1 MLRGAAG
8 CSGGRGRW
16 PLGRAGFRQPPAPLV
31 LGLGRRSWSAQP
43 SPLVAAGSNVTRARQ
58 DPCSQPGLSGLSLH
72 FSSSASTG
80 RALTLS
86 LRLPSGCWPAFS
98 CPLPSLSFLRTP
110 PALSGRAGSPVGV
123 ARSEGSADCG
133 GERDSRSFVHS
144 FVFPEVFF
152 EHIWCSAQFQGNIEV
167 NKTLLSLR
175 CGRDGNTI

>member
-1 MLRGAAG
+1 M
-8 CSGGRGRW
+8 
-16 PLGRAGFRQPPAPLV
+16 GRAGFQQPPAALV

-43 SPLVAAGSNVTRARQ
+43 SPLVAAGSSVARARQ

-133 GERDSRSFVHS
+133 GERDSRLIRSLVRFSGSIFLAHLVLSTVSGEYRGEQNSPQLTVWKRRQHNLRGRIPNHKLWK
-144 FVFPEVFF
+144 VF
-152 EHIWCSAQFQGNIEV
+152 
-167 NKTLLSLR
+167 
-175 CGRDGNTI
+175 